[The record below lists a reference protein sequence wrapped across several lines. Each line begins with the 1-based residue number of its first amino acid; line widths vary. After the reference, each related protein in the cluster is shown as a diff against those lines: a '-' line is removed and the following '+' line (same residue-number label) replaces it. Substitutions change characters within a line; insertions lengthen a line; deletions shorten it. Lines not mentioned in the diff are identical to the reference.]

1 LTVLSANPGTFSATT
16 GGGLSGGMLAS
27 VGMGGGSAGG
37 NAIFGQ
43 SFAAKIAS
51 ESPVAK
57 LAPMFYVP
65 TGGGGAGSG
74 SGSGDTTGSI
84 TNPGNDASLAP
95 NNMQL
100 FADEAYGGALANGF
114 GFGVGSGVAINNG
127 GEQAGGS
134 GGGTAF
140 GQGNFLFELDDIQTA
155 AFGSSGSTI
164 SDGGAGGYVGLV
176 SETPFGFGTIV
187 EEPLT

>member
-1 LTVLSANPGTFSATT
+1 LTVLSANPPGFSATT

-37 NAIFGQ
+37 NAVFGP
-43 SFAAKIAS
+43 SFAGADFA
-51 ESPVAK
+51 VAK
-57 LAPMFYVP
+57 LDPIYYVP

-74 SGSGDTTGSI
+74 FGSGNTTGSI
-84 TNPGNDASLAP
+84 TNPGNDASLAA
-95 NNMQL
+95 NNRQF

-114 GFGVGSGVAINNG
+114 GFGVGSGVAVNAAN
-127 GEQAGGS
+127 EQAGGQ
-134 GGGTAF
+134 GGGTSF

-164 SDGGAGGYVGLV
+164 SDGGGGGYVGLV
-176 SETPFGFGTIV
+176 GDTPFGSGSFM
-187 EEPLT
+187 EEPEP